1 MSDAAETDV
10 LIVGGGPAGLAT
22 AIACRRRGLAV
33 RVVERARP
41 PIDKPCGE
49 GLMPD
54 GVRALA
60 EIGVTLPAGAGRPF
74 RGIRYAG
81 DGVAVRA
88 DFPGVRGLAVRRH
101 RLHSALVDGAREA
114 GVDLA
119 WGTPVRGL
127 TADGAPGVGIETDDG
142 ALRGRWLVGADG
154 LHSRIRRWSRLDAP
168 SGRTPRFGVRRHYR
182 ARPWSDDV
190 EVYWAESCE
199 AYVWGA
205 ADEEVGVAMLWSG
218 EKADFDTL
226 LARFPELIARLGDAP
241 KTSQD
246 RGAAGFDQRVRSV
259 CRGPVALV
267 GDAAGYRDAI
277 TGEGLALAFRQ
288 ALALADCLADGSL
301 RRYPRAVRRLTRRPY
316 FFIRLLLLAEARPPI
331 RRRMLRALASRP
343 ELFAKLLAVHNGGDP
358 LATLGWSGAWQLAR
372 GLVAARSR

>member
-1 MSDAAETDV
+1 VGDTDV

-22 AIACRRRGLAV
+22 ALACRRRDLTA
-33 RVVERARP
+33 RVVERAHP

-60 EIGVTLPAGAGRPF
+60 TLGVELPRGCGRPF
-74 RGIRYAG
+74 RGIRYLG
-81 DGVAVRA
+81 DGVSVRA
-88 DFPGVRGLAVRRH
+88 DFPGVCGLAMRRH
-101 RLHSALVDGAREA
+101 RLHSALAEAAAEA
-114 GVDLA
+114 GVELA
-119 WGTPVRGL
+119 WGTSVRGL
-127 TADGAPGVGIETDDG
+127 TPRGVETDAG
-142 ALRGRWLVGADG
+142 ELRARWLVGADG

-168 SGRTPRFGVRRHYR
+168 SKRAPRFGVRRHYR

-190 EVYWAESCE
+190 EVYWAERCE

-205 ADEEVGVAMLWSG
+205 DEDEVGVAMLWSG
-218 EKADFDTL
+218 EKANFDTL
-226 LARFPELIARLGDAP
+226 LARFPDLGARLGDAP
-241 KTSQD
+241 TTSQD
-246 RGAAGFDQRVRSV
+246 RGAAGFDQRVRRV
-259 CRGPVALV
+259 CSGRLALV

-288 ALALADCLADGSL
+288 ALALADCLAEGSL

-316 FFIRLLLLAEARPPI
+316 LFIRLLLLAEARPPA
-331 RRRMLRALASRP
+331 RRRMLRALAARP

-372 GLVAARSR
+372 GLVVPPAR